1 VENDVSLFVPSSN
14 IAPHYLKFAKLYRF
28 PYFWEDD
35 INMMEDKI
43 WNFSNSVFQENGLK
57 IFDFHPLHIYFNFSS
72 IEQYQNFKIK
82 NGYKFSDKA
91 SVNDFINRDSDGA
104 QTFFRELVSALSN
117 RHSYVIEDLR
127 KEFFET

>member
-1 VENDVSLFVPSSN
+1 
-14 IAPHYLKFAKLYRF
+14 
-28 PYFWEDD
+28 
-35 INMMEDKI
+35 M
-43 WNFSNSVFQENGLK
+43 LK
-57 IFDFHPLHIYFNFSS
+57 IPTDTIVPVLKHAVGEYKYLSPNVY
-72 IEQYQNFKIK
+72 KIK